1 MAYGGGWAW
10 SIMAAEEKKEAA
22 WLAAQYFSSPEFDQ
36 YRCIRYGIT
45 PIRRS
50 TIRNDTVR
58 KAQPW
63 VGCLEDIIDHAVEPE
78 YFYLP
83 EIYRIA
89 DIINRHLT
97 QGIAAQRPAEK
108 VLAELD
114 QEVNELLRLGGWQL

>member
-1 MAYGGGWAW
+1 MSNTDFMGGF
-10 SIMAAEEKKEAA
+10 SRQPYSLEAEQAI
-22 WLAAQYFSSPEFDQ
+22 LGS
-36 YRCIRYGIT
+36 
-45 PIRRS
+45 
-50 TIRNDTVR
+50 V
-58 KAQPW
+58 
-63 VGCLEDIIDHAVEPE
+63 IIDPKCLNDIALSIKPE

-97 QGIAAQRPAEK
+97 QVIAAQRPAEK